1 MIEFIGQRKMKVDR
15 LFAEPK
21 LAELYDAFCVG
32 RQDFDFYLPMV
43 MSAQNV
49 LDVGCGTGEL
59 LRMARDAGHQGR
71 LCGLD
76 PAEAMLQQARRRK
89 DVEWVV
95 GHLGSVCWQQEFDLI
110 VMTGHAFQ
118 VLTGDAQLRDGLA
131 TARDALTD
139 DGRFVFETRNPLARG
154 WEEWIPANAMTIEHS
169 GVKVR
174 MEHEVET
181 PVVGELVSFTATFSS
196 PTWEQSITSHST
208 LRFLNAE
215 KLNEFLT
222 DAGLMIEAQFGDWD
236 RSPLT
241 AASPEIITV
250 ATRR

>member
-1 MIEFIGQRKMKVDR
+1 
-15 LFAEPK
+15 
-21 LAELYDAFCVG
+21 
-32 RQDFDFYLPMV
+32 
-43 MSAQNV
+43 
-49 LDVGCGTGEL
+49 
-59 LRMARDAGHQGR
+59 
-71 LCGLD
+71 
-76 PAEAMLQQARRRK
+76 
-89 DVEWVV
+89 
-95 GHLGSVCWQQEFDLI
+95 
-110 VMTGHAFQ
+110 
-118 VLTGDAQLRDGLA
+118 
-131 TARDALTD
+131 
-139 DGRFVFETRNPLARG
+139 
-154 WEEWIPANAMTIEHS
+154 
-169 GVKVR
+169 